1 MFILEVNVCVITVCS
16 VHTLYAMVCSSMLYC
31 DLVLE
36 NTMKNRIYA
45 YEKLLQF
52 IYTIVSSSP
61 KEKYVC
67 WHLMKRCT
75 RLFATFDTA

>member
-1 MFILEVNVCVITVCS
+1 MFILEVNICVMTVCS
-16 VHTLYAMVCSSMLYC
+16 VRTLYAMVCSSVLYC

-52 IYTIVSSSP
+52 IYTRIYHCFLQPP
-61 KEKYVC
+61 KKN
-67 WHLMKRCT
+67 M
-75 RLFATFDTA
+75 FAGT